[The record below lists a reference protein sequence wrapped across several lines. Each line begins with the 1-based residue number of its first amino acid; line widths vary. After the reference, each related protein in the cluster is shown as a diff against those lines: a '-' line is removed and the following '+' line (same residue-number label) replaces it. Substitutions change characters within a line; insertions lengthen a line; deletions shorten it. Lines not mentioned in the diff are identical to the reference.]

1 MKATAPMTDDIG
13 SFAESRN
20 TPIDF
25 EPSGTHLSP
34 EVRLEMFVGHL
45 ADQPST
51 VAALNKL
58 VLRAN
63 ASAATRS
70 DLACL
75 HEVLGDLW
83 NHVR

>member
-1 MKATAPMTDDIG
+1 MTDDIG

-34 EVRLEMFVGHL
+34 EVRLEMLVGHL

-58 VLRAN
+58 VLRPN

-70 DLACL
+70 LGCL
-75 HEVLGDLW
+75 QEVLGDLW
-83 NHVR
+83 NDVR